1 MTPSQLEHLRLL
13 DAHLDRLLETASKR
27 TPGKWKVCNGQKG
40 MIIRLAKDKVGEPQ
54 DVCRVWN
61 CSRKEGNAIFIASC
75 AGNAEAG
82 WRSTKAAID
91 TIHIMQR
98 NRGDQGLV
106 TETLDAVT
114 EALTTQILAAWPLE
128 LITKHQ

>member
-1 MTPSQLEHLRLL
+1 MNITEHLQRIKAKCKELL
-13 DAHLDRLLETASKR
+13 VTAEER
-27 TPGKWKVCNGQKG
+27 TPGKWMAKGYGFNVGFCHGFQDDCDGTENG
-40 MIIRLAKDKVGEPQ
+40 
-54 DVCRVWN
+54 
-61 CSRKEGNAIFIASC
+61 KEDAAFIASC

-82 WRSTKAAID
+82 WLSTKAAID

>member
-1 MTPSQLEHLRLL
+1 MTPAQLDHLNRIKT
-13 DAHLDRLLETASKR
+13 HLETLLANAEKR
-27 TPGKWKVCNGQKG
+27 TPGEWRK
-40 MIIRLAKDKVGEPQ
+40 ASEPQ
-54 DVCRVWN
+54 ASSDGRIHVSYN
-61 CSRKEGNAIFIASC
+61 PDDAIFIASC
-75 AGNAEAG
+75 AVNAEAG